1 MPKFDREKSFGREG
15 CVEEVLPHTPRPP
28 TSPSQRKI
36 LMLDVYLEIFYSICI
51 QFVSI
56 VPAVLGVYLL
66 VKFIS
71 DLLFKD

>member
-1 MPKFDREKSFGREG
+1 M
-15 CVEEVLPHTPRPP
+15 EEVLPNTLRPP
-28 TSPSQRKI
+28 TSPLKGKTI
-36 LMLDVYLEIFYSICI
+36 MLDVYLEIFYGVCV
-51 QFVSI
+51 QFVAI